1 MRKSGLKG
9 RFVIYG
15 ILAVLA
21 VAVFLYQKQSN
32 APYIPPQDPKGI
44 VTQFAPVDYPYPLRE
59 AVTKQYY
66 LLALRY
72 LLDVGQPVA
81 LFGKRESLAVQRLK
95 SDQGTDPN
103 TIKLVYKDK
112 TLHEIVP
119 AKNGYFDVM
128 TDIQEAYKG
137 VRKLI
142 DLPSAESLSAASS
155 GSKRSTPGY
164 NPVSIISE
172 LNSIDERL
180 RSSFNMEDLLQL
192 ARFSAF
198 MAYHLESTYSQPAWF
213 HGTAIAAS
221 DMAYQIWGKPECLET
236 LAFAL
241 AVAGRRSDAETV
253 LDSIEN
259 SAGQETAW
267 GKYARAMITYDDEIL
282 AEDSSFPGR
291 FIRAELLSHDYKDA
305 LAVEKYKDLL
315 QDDPFFWLAYEGIS
329 SGGTISDRH
338 RSTVVSFL
346 AILGNADVWRQFNLK
361 ESPNMSE
368 LESLFNSF
376 AEIEIKINNASGID
390 NTALISPALSYHIFS
405 SILESSVA
413 GRLRFLGWSFG
424 SPDDTRE
431 FLNQTQAFLNQSE
444 IGDLIRVIG
453 TEALG
458 QPLQREELILKSDSL
473 LTTSSRL
480 SLAYKILN
488 PMSNDNALEFLLR
501 RRNRLDDTSRDRY
514 LISSQTWSSRR
525 FWGKSIQEAKRALQ
539 LSPYNHD
546 IYNNLK
552 STEYTEPWDKRG
564 LEKIPHSYAM
574 HVDAGDYYFRSVVPR
589 YSQAEPL
596 YEKAISLYPYNYH
609 PYKNVAAIYLH
620 DGKLEKMKGIL
631 ESYLKYDSTSLSAVS
646 AQCRLADVYMEEGA
660 LKRAY
665 ALLKDASESWKGDAL
680 LGFAHVNERL
690 GDMDTAEKYYI
701 KAKERYRNSAS
712 EDLGYF
718 QVRNERA
725 GGRVLLKNVIRNLED
740 TYSRKPGN
748 VGILGQIG
756 GIYAV
761 LGDLD
766 RAQTYLEKE
775 LQAGG
780 HDTFIELM
788 LGVIA
793 YEKGEDEKARTIF
806 SQTNQSHSYKDD
818 FKDILPVLQG
828 RRNADEFMQSISHDY
843 TGAYMYFILYYYYL
857 MQKDEQKALECL
869 KKVVRAPVPSSWTW
883 NVAYLK
889 LKRLKALT
897 LDFWSTEKVTA
908 YHDTFD
914 STI

>member
-1 MRKSGLKG
+1 MKKSSVIG

-15 ILAVLA
+15 VLAVLL
-21 VAVFLYQKQSN
+21 VAVLIFRKQLN
-32 APYIPPQDPKGI
+32 APQVPQADPKGV
-44 VTQFAPVDYPYPLRE
+44 VTQFAPVNYPYPLRE

-72 LLDVGQPVA
+72 LSDDGQPVA

-95 SDQGTDPN
+95 SDQSSDPN

-112 TLHEIVP
+112 ALHEIIP
-119 AKNGYFDVM
+119 AKNGYFDIM
-128 TDIQEAYKG
+128 TDIQEAYQG
-137 VRKLI
+137 VRKLV
-142 DLPSAESLSAASS
+142 DLPSVESLSATSS
-155 GSKRSTPGY
+155 GSKMSTAGY

-172 LNSIDERL
+172 LNFIDERL

-221 DMAYQIWGKPECLET
+221 DMACRIWGKPECLET

-267 GKYARAMITYDDEIL
+267 GKYARAMITFDDGIL
-282 AEDSSFPGR
+282 AEDTSFPGR
-291 FIRAELLSHDYKDA
+291 FIRAELLSHDYKDT

-329 SGGTISDRH
+329 SDGTISDRH
-338 RSTVVSFL
+338 RSTVASFL
-346 AILGNADVWRQFNLK
+346 AILGNADVWRQFKLK
-361 ESPNMSE
+361 EAPNTSE

-376 AEIEIKINNASGID
+376 AEIEIKINSESGIN

-405 SILESSVA
+405 SALESSVA
-413 GRLRFLGWSFG
+413 GRLQFLGWSFG

-431 FLNQTQAFLNQSE
+431 FLTQTQAFLNQSE

-453 TEALG
+453 TDTLNE
-458 QPLQREELILKSDSL
+458 PIRRKELIFNNDSL

-480 SLAYKILN
+480 HLAYVILN
-488 PMSNDNALEFLLR
+488 PLNNDDALEFLLR
-501 RRNRLDDTSRDRY
+501 RRNRLDDTAGDRY
-514 LISSQTWSSRR
+514 LISSNTWSSRR

-539 LSPYNHD
+539 LSPYNHA

-564 LEKIPHSYAM
+564 LEKLPHSYAM
-574 HVDAGDYYFRSVVPR
+574 HVDAGNYYFRSVVPR

-596 YEKAISLYPYNYH
+596 YETAIALYSYNYH
-609 PYKNVAAIYLH
+609 PYKQLTAIYLH

-631 ESYLKYDSTSLSAVS
+631 ESYLTYDSTSLSAVS
-646 AQCRLADVYMEEGA
+646 ARCRLADVYMEEGA
-660 LKRAY
+660 LNRAY
-665 ALLKDASESWKGDAL
+665 ALFKEASESWKNEAL
-680 LGFAHVNERL
+680 LGYAHVNERM
-690 GDMDTAEKYYI
+690 GNMDVAEEYYI
-701 KAKERYRNSAS
+701 KAKERYRDTSI

-718 QVRNERA
+718 QLRNERA
-725 GGRVLLKNVIRNLED
+725 GGRVLLENVIRTLED
-740 TYSRKPGN
+740 TYARKPGK
-748 VGILGQIG
+748 VGLLSQIG
-756 GIYAV
+756 GIYAM

-766 RAQTYLEKE
+766 RAQSYFEKR

-780 HDTFIELM
+780 HDTFIKLM

-793 YEKGEDEKARTIF
+793 YEKGEVEKARTIF
-806 SQTNQSHSYKDD
+806 SQTNPSHSYKDSL
-818 FKDILPVLQG
+818 KDILPVLRG
-828 RRNADEFMQSISHDY
+828 RRNADEFMQSISRDY
-843 TGAYMYFILYYYYL
+843 VGAYMHFILHYYYL
-857 MQKDEQKALECL
+857 LQKNDQKALECL
-869 KKVVRAPVPSSWTW
+869 EKVVRAPIPSSWTW
-883 NVAYLK
+883 NFAYLK
-889 LKRLKALT
+889 LKSMKVLGPK
-897 LDFWSTEKVTA
+897 FWSVKTITA
-908 YHDTFD
+908 RYKNFD
-914 STI
+914 NS